1 MLRIIVVLT
10 FNNLVALKRTMAD
23 LCGLDLGPGST
34 GLDLSPGSA
43 GERNTES
50 HSVPQGLIHLIKT
63 ILSSK
68 VFVLR

>member
-1 MLRIIVVLT
+1 MVLT

-50 HSVPQGLIHLIKT
+50 HSV
-63 ILSSK
+63 
-68 VFVLR
+68 VFELLEYKQIIF